1 MVDYYVL
8 LNIQQAQRETVP
20 SGDFLGA
27 AKGVSW
33 LLVTLV

>member
-1 MVDYYVL
+1 
-8 LNIQQAQRETVP
+8 LNIQQARRETVH